1 MNGSVY
7 RKTLVMAVSNEIEA
21 HDFYEAAAA
30 KTANKAL
37 KSIFVELA
45 GEELKHKLLL
55 ESFLADGGKKL
66 QFAETADYKI
76 SETVELPKLTVG
88 MSFVEAIA
96 LAMKKEEEAM
106 KMYRKFADA
115 SSSPEQKETFLQLA
129 RMEQGHKARLEA
141 LYTDTAY
148 AEAW

>member
-1 MNGSVY
+1 MDMIKIL
-7 RKTLVMAVSNEIEA
+7 RMAVNNEIEA
-21 HDFYEAAAA
+21 YDFYDGAAA
-30 KTANKAL
+30 KTTNKAL

-76 SETVELPKLTVG
+76 AETVELPKLTVG
-88 MSFVEAIA
+88 MSFVDAIA

-115 SSSPEQKETFLQLA
+115 SSSAEQKEMFTQLA
-129 RMEQGHKARLEA
+129 RMEQGHKTRLET
-141 LYTDTAY
+141 LYTDTAFV
-148 AEAW
+148 EAW